1 MEILTSAEMGAA
13 DRRTAEE
20 FGVPLETLME
30 NAGAAVA
37 GFCLRRY
44 SAAERVV
51 VLCGKGNNGGDGLV
65 AARTLAAAGV
75 AVAVGLLGGEDEVK
89 GDAAGALRRLRA
101 EAPEVLLR
109 AVIDEAGL
117 AGAKRAM
124 DSADLLID
132 ARSEERR
139 GGEEG

>member
-1 MEILTSAEMGAA
+1 LTSAEMGAA

-65 AARTLAAAGV
+65 AARGLAAAGV
-75 AVAVGLLGGEDEVK
+75 AVAVVLLGREDEVK
-89 GDAAGALRRLRA
+89 GDADHPSEQARGDPGRERLRRLRA

-109 AVIDEAGL
+109 VSSMRLGWQP
-117 AGAKRAM
+117 
-124 DSADLLID
+124 
-132 ARSEERR
+132 RSRLWILR
-139 GGEEG
+139 TC